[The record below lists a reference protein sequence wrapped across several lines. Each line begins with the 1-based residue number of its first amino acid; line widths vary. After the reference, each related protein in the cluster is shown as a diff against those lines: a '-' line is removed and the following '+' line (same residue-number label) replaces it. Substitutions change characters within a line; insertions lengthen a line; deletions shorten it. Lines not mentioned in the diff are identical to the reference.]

1 MDANPESDGTVALQ
15 PRTQDVSAAL
25 GAPPYPNAPAA
36 APEPAALAETPQPTL
51 EGPVAQPGQTT
62 ARKRPAWM
70 IAAAIAAVGIIAS
83 GALGYLLYTTSGQ
96 RDTARH
102 ELAATKATLVT
113 TQATLATS
121 KADLATA
128 RSDAAS
134 KKVVADY
141 TSLFISN
148 SGAVQT
154 DYENVAACSN
164 FSQCRTSAQQLLTD
178 LQAFQKARSSAEVP
192 AALSSSDAALGD
204 SLSAA
209 IAGTQ
214 EFITGLDNGSVAK
227 ITDGGKKV
235 DAAMLSVA
243 KAETAL
249 GTALK

>member
-1 MDANPESDGTVALQ
+1 MDANPESDGAVALQ
-15 PRTQDVSAAL
+15 PRSMDVSAAP
-25 GAPPYPNAPAA
+25 GEPPYPNAPAA
-36 APEPAALAETPQPTL
+36 APEPAALAETSQPPQAVT
-51 EGPVAQPGQTT
+51 
-62 ARKRPAWM
+62 RKRPAWM
-70 IAAAIAAVGIIAS
+70 IPAAIAAVGVIAA
-83 GALGYLLYTTSGQ
+83 GALGYLLYTTTGQ

-102 ELAATKATLVT
+102 QLAATKATLVT

-121 KADLATA
+121 EADLASA

-134 KKVVADY
+134 KKVIADY
-141 TSLFISN
+141 TSMFVSN

-154 DYENVAACSN
+154 DYENVAACGN

-178 LQAFQKARSSAEVP
+178 LQAFQKARSSAQVP

-209 IAGTQ
+209 IAGAQ
-214 EFITGLDNGSVAK
+214 EFITGLDNASVAK

-235 DAAMLSVA
+235 DAAMLSIA